1 MVAIENLQKIQTEA
15 DSHLAQLISASS
27 RVYEI
32 TVDGA
37 IVERTHQLRDFYGF
51 LQRQIAHLITLLSLR
66 GRDD

>member
-1 MVAIENLQKIQTEA
+1 
-15 DSHLAQLISASS
+15 
-27 RVYEI
+27 
-32 TVDGA
+32 VDGA